1 MRILLIVIAL
11 AGCAHWSG
19 PPVDVYS
26 EDAAVYRAVL
36 DSMFIPRR
44 PNRIT
49 QLVILDSTS
58 TLRRENLVPDV
69 FRGLYQL
76 AGVDSAAIDDFAT
89 RNLAAHSLK
98 YLPTLGLTFPIVLV
112 PRESLRTLP
121 REDPDKYWDAFYK
134 RYPGSSGSISF
145 SAIGY
150 GANGNTA
157 LLMVDQGC
165 GSLCGAGHNVV
176 VKREGG
182 RWRIITFQQ
191 TWVS

>member
-1 MRILLIVIAL
+1 M
-11 AGCAHWSG
+11 
-19 PPVDVYS
+19 
-26 EDAAVYRAVL
+26 YRAVL
-36 DSMFIPRR
+36 DSMFIPHRS
-44 PNRIT
+44 NRIT

-58 TLRRENLVPDV
+58 TLRRENLVPGV
-69 FRGLYQL
+69 FRVLHQL
-76 AGVDSAAIDDFAT
+76 PGVDSAAIEDFET
-89 RNLAAHSLK
+89 RNLEPHSLK
-98 YLPTLGLTFPIVLV
+98 YLPTLGLNFPIVLV
-112 PRESLRTLP
+112 TRESLRTLP
-121 REDPDKYWDAFYK
+121 REDPDTYWDAFYK

-150 GANGNTA
+150 GANGSIA

-182 RWRIITFQQ
+182 RWRLITIQQ